1 MISCFIKHGHILIV
15 QGKDKGSQL
24 LANMCSK
31 AVNQSIGRAIR
42 HSQDYAAIILVDH
55 RYSKHT
61 QQNLLPSWIHKRFQV
76 CEMFG
81 QAVSTVAK
89 FFATKKK

>member
-1 MISCFIKHGHILIV
+1 M
-15 QGKDKGSQL
+15 

-55 RYSKHT
+55 RYSKPT
-61 QQNLLPSWIHKRFQV
+61 QQDLLPNWIQRRFQV
-76 CEMFG
+76 CDLFG
-81 QAVSTVAK
+81 QSVSTVAK
-89 FFATKKK
+89 FFAAKKT